1 MCCVL
6 IILSVGVTSVRA
18 QDRLMYFIITI
29 GAFSPI
35 TVRGLIYTY
44 ARGFITI
51 TCILYPLQYP
61 HIIIITG
68 TIHTIPVVSGK
79 FSQNSSTC
87 CMHFAPLYSRDYES
101 EFRIFSGC

>member
-6 IILSVGVTSVRA
+6 IFLSVGVTSVRV

-51 TCILYPLQYP
+51 TRISYPLQ
-61 HIIIITG
+61 
-68 TIHTIPVVSGK
+68 
-79 FSQNSSTC
+79 FSFIVEANNDC
-87 CMHFAPLYSRDYES
+87 FLL
-101 EFRIFSGC
+101 